1 MTLSHLPLRARRAMP
16 TAATHAH
23 SILPANHAPHT
34 GHAALSRGLRLG
46 AMASAA
52 TALALLLSGCETTNM
67 RMGSADAK
75 TVATGSAAGGATA
88 GASDSLERCESPLG
102 TVSLI
107 ENQQAGWYTI
117 LRDQYRL
124 PPTANLLRLLVQQ
137 SNCFVVVERG
147 AAGMNAMTRERALM
161 QSGEMRQGSQFGQGQ
176 MVASDYG
183 LSPEIVFQNN
193 NAGGASAS
201 LGGLVGGRAGG
212 LLAAIGGS
220 MNTKEASALLTL
232 IDNRSG
238 VQVAASEGSA
248 AKTDFGAMGQLLG
261 GSGGARMGGYS
272 NTAEG
277 KVIAAAF
284 MDAFNQMVKS
294 LRNYRAQ
301 TVKGQGLGGG
311 GRLSVDGAAPPSQ
324 TSAARAAAQSNGA
337 TAGLSLRDA
346 QARLNELGYN
356 AGTPDG
362 AMGGR
367 TTAALRAFQKDR
379 GLAQSGR
386 LDAATA
392 AELSK

>member
-1 MTLSHLPLRARRAMP
+1 MTPEHRTP
-16 TAATHAH
+16 
-23 SILPANHAPHT
+23 HAPTLDH
-34 GHAALSRGLRLG
+34 
-46 AMASAA
+46 
-52 TALALLLSGCETTNM
+52 ALALRTAPRWGVLATAACAALLLAGCETMSPM
-67 RMGSADAK
+67 RMGSPEAK
-75 TVATGSAAGGATA
+75 TVATGSAAGAAT
-88 GASDSLERCESPLG
+88 SNTNSELERCDSPLG

-147 AAGMNAMTRERALM
+147 AAGMQAMQRERALM
-161 QSGEMRQGSQFGQGQ
+161 QAGEMRQGSQFGQGQ
-176 MVASDYG
+176 VVASDYG
-183 LSPEIVFQNN
+183 LSPEIVFQNH

-212 LLAAIGGS
+212 LLAAVGAN

-232 IDNRSG
+232 IDHRSG

-248 AKTDFGAMGQLLG
+248 AKTDFGAMGQLMG
-261 GSGGARMGGYS
+261 GSGGARLGGYS

-284 MDAFNQMVKS
+284 MDAFNQMVRS
-294 LRNYRAQ
+294 LRQYRAQ
-301 TVKGQGLGGG
+301 TVQGQGLGGG
-311 GRLSVDGAAPPSQ
+311 GRLAVDGAAAPSQ
-324 TSAARAAAQSNGA
+324 TSAPRAAPAAA
-337 TAGLSLRDA
+337 TPAAGGLSLRDA
-346 QARLNELGYN
+346 QERLNALGYT

-362 AMGGR
+362 AMGQR
-367 TTAALRAFQKDR
+367 TAAALRAFQKDK
-379 GLAQSGR
+379 GLPQSGR

-392 AELSK
+392 AALSR